1 MSRFGSLEASN
12 LFAKLSFIFHL
23 SLWILNLTQTPTASV
38 QHIVRFGFNLE
49 NVQKEMDHRA
59 LVIVSFIT
67 PVAHMTRIKTH

>member
-1 MSRFGSLEASN
+1 MSRFGSLEASD

-23 SLWILNLTQTPTASV
+23 SLWILNLTQTPTASA
-38 QHIVRFGFNLE
+38 QHIARFGFNLE
-49 NVQKEMDHRA
+49 NVQKEMDHRV